1 MPNAKAR
8 TNGLSRFSLPLTI
21 VAAAAVI
28 AAVPA
33 ISPDRYLLKVLVFV
47 GVNVIVI
54 AGLALLFGYAGQ
66 ISLGHAAFVGI
77 GAYTS
82 AHVVEALGA
91 PWIVGLAAGTLLA
104 AAGGFVLALPS
115 LRLRG
120 HYLAMATLG
129 FNEIMY
135 VLFREARTITG
146 GNDGLGGISFPE
158 IAGVRIDTPTGV
170 YLLVWGVALLT
181 VVVVANIMRG
191 RPGRAMRALHGTE
204 LGALACG
211 VDTVGLKIRVFALS
225 AGLAGMAGALY
236 AHAVGFISPS
246 TFGLDQSVIFIAM
259 VVVGGTGSLAGP
271 VLGAV
276 ALTLLPY
283 ADALIPGLSKDTVAL
298 LQDWEAD
305 IYGVAMIGVVL
316 FVPAGI
322 AGLLRRRRGT
332 SAHQPAGEASA

>member
-1 MPNAKAR
+1 MKSTEPRSALGKNALNIA
-8 TNGLSRFSLPLTI
+8 I
-21 VAAAAVI
+21 VGAALVL
-28 AAVPA
+28 AAVPV
-33 ISPDRYLLKVLVFV
+33 ISADRYLLKVLVFV

-82 AHVVEALGA
+82 AYVVERLGA
-91 PWIVGLAAGTLLA
+91 PWLAGLAAGTLLA
-104 AAGGFVLALPS
+104 AAGGLLLALPS

-135 VLFREARTITG
+135 VAFREARGVTG
-146 GNDGLGGISFPE
+146 GNDGMGGISFPE
-158 IAGVRIDTPTGV
+158 IAGMRIDTPAGG
-170 YLLVWGVALLT
+170 YILVWGVALL
-181 VVVVANIMRG
+181 VVVLVANIMRG
-191 RPGRAMRALHGTE
+191 RPGRAMRALHGAE

-225 AGLAGMAGALY
+225 AGLAGLAGALY
-236 AHAVGFISPS
+236 AHAVGFISPA
-246 TFGLDQSVIFIAM
+246 TFGLEHSVVFVAM

-271 VLGAV
+271 VLGAI

-283 ADALIPGLSKDTVAL
+283 ADALIPGLSKDAIAV

-305 IYGVAMIGVVL
+305 IYGIAMIGVVI
-316 FVPAGI
+316 FAPTGI
-322 AGLLRRRRGT
+322 GGMLRRRRRPSRST
-332 SAHQPAGEASA
+332 TREAT